1 MLFDFDVVVPSII
14 GAIIGVILTVLYD
27 KYGIVKSYQVNLFGI
42 NSNSLITGVVIFILV
57 CSYVVLSGIS
67 VIIRDIDYIVKEPFQ
82 FTVELLAMGILPTLA
97 FIVVMYYRTGKITSK
112 RIIESIAL
120 LIKFAGLHVL
130 LEISGYYRYVFSE

>member
-14 GAIIGVILTVLYD
+14 GAIIGIIFTVLYD

-42 NSNSLITGVVIFILV
+42 NSNSLITGVIFFILV

-67 VIIRDIDYIVKEPFQ
+67 VIIRDIDYIIKEPFQ

-97 FIVVMYYRTGKITSK
+97 FIVVMYYRTGKITSR

>member
-1 MLFDFDVVVPSII
+1 MLFNFDVLVPSII
-14 GAIIGVILTVLYD
+14 GAIIGVILTVLYN

-42 NSNSLITGVVIFILV
+42 NSNSLITGVIFFILV

-97 FIVVMYYRTGKITSK
+97 FIIVMYYRTGKITSR
-112 RIIESIAL
+112 RILESVAL

>member
-1 MLFDFDVVVPSII
+1 MLLNFDVVVPSIV

-27 KYGIVKSYQVNLFGI
+27 KYGKVNTYDITLFGV
-42 NSNSLITGVVIFILV
+42 NSNSLITGVILFILV

-67 VIIRDIDYIVKEPFQ
+67 VIIRDIGYIVKEPFQ
-82 FTVELLAMGILPTLA
+82 FTMETLAMGILPTLA
-97 FIVVMYYRTGKITSK
+97 FILVMYYRTGKITSR

-120 LIKFAGLHVL
+120 LVKFAGLHVL

>member
-1 MLFDFDVVVPSII
+1 MLFDFDVIVPSII
-14 GAIIGVILTVLYD
+14 GAIIGIILTVLYD

-57 CSYVVLSGIS
+57 CSFVVLSGIS
-67 VIIRDIDYIVKEPFQ
+67 VIVRDIGYIVKEPLQ
-82 FTVELLAMGILPTLA
+82 FTIELLAMGILPTLA
-97 FIVVMYYRTGKITSK
+97 FIVVMYYRTGKITSR
-112 RIIESIAL
+112 RILESVAL

>member
-1 MLFDFDVVVPSII
+1 MLLNFDVLVPSII

-42 NSNSLITGVVIFILV
+42 NSNSLITGVILFILV
-57 CSYVVLSGIS
+57 CSFVVLSGIS
-67 VIIRDIDYIVKEPFQ
+67 VIIRDIGYIVKEPFQ

-97 FIVVMYYRTGKITSK
+97 FIIVMYYRTGNINSR
-112 RIIESIAL
+112 RILESVAL